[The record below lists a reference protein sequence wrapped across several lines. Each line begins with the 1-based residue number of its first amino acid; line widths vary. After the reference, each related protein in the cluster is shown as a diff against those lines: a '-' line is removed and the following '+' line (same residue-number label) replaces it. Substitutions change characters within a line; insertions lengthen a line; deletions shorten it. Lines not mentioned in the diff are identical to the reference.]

1 MIPIAF
7 IRETT
12 EKSISLVEEGP
23 EKHQWDKGKERKKDE
38 RKKEK
43 KCVLCFI
50 SSMLLISNQLT
61 QATSERPL
69 TTPDKSCDGYF
80 RN

>member
-38 RKKEK
+38 RKKK
-43 KCVLCFI
+43 K
-50 SSMLLISNQLT
+50 MRALLYQQYAFNLKPANT
-61 QATSERPL
+61 
-69 TTPDKSCDGYF
+69 GYF
-80 RN
+80 RKAINHSG

>member
-38 RKKEK
+38 RKKK
-43 KCVLCFI
+43 KI
-50 SSMLLISNQLT
+50 HALL
-61 QATSERPL
+61 
-69 TTPDKSCDGYF
+69 Y
-80 RN
+80 

>member
-38 RKKEK
+38 RKKK
-43 KCVLCFI
+43 KNACSALLAVCF
-50 SSMLLISNQLT
+50 
-61 QATSERPL
+61 
-69 TTPDKSCDGYF
+69 
-80 RN
+80 